1 MKKIFFVASL
11 FVAMVSASAQ
21 DVCVPEPEFVN
32 SYFVLTSDSTSQLLP
47 KEMGTIGAHTNK
59 VKKYSKIVSKFADV
73 AGSAGIVGMSMAGS
87 SSGILAGLKTAST
100 ASSVG
105 TVAETTNALAGSNGM
120 DIILDKG
127 KSDYQAVPDSSGLRF
142 VIRVES
148 NEYDPMDCYRI
159 VRFKTSKKERRI
171 QWLEFEAD
179 LLGTEDAQ
187 DAGYVGFTAHKY
199 GEQSYLLN
207 IPSEELTPGEYGIIL
222 TTIASPTFVPVGTF
236 SVPNNN
242 KN

>member
-1 MKKIFFVASL
+1 MKKLFFIATILVAFL
-11 FVAMVSASAQ
+11 SAFAQ
-21 DVCVPEPEFVN
+21 DVTVPEPEFIN
-32 SYFVLTSDSTSQLLP
+32 AYFVLTSDSTSQLLP
-47 KEMGTIGAHTNK
+47 KEMGTVGAHVNK
-59 VKKYSKIVSKFADV
+59 VRKISKIVGKVADV
-73 AGSAGIVGMSMAGS
+73 AGSAGLVGMRMAGS
-87 SSGILAGLKTAST
+87 SSGILAGLKTVTT

-105 TVAETTNALAGSNGM
+105 TVAETTSALAGSTGM

-127 KSDYQAVPDSSGLRF
+127 KSDYQVTPDGNDMRF

-159 VRFKTSKKERRI
+159 VRFKASKKERRI

-199 GEQSYLLN
+199 GEQSYLLT
-207 IPSEELTPGEYGIIL
+207 IPAEELTPGEYGIIL
-222 TTIASPTFVPVGTF
+222 TTIASTTFVPIGTF
-236 SVPNNN
+236 SIIRND
-242 KN
+242 